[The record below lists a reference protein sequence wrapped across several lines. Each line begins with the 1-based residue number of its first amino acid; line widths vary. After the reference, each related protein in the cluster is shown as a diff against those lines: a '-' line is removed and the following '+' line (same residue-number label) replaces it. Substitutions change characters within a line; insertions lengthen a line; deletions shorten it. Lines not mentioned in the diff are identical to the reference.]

1 MAAALSPRP
10 AHAPEVVLS
19 SLASVA
25 PVRLPFPG
33 RIIDLGHPQIQ
44 RSMSLSKC
52 HPEAAFAK
60 DKPAHPALLA
70 LLWSAA
76 LVLGAWPCVGAAT
89 VSLVSDPPPQPLSAW
104 QTEKV
109 GVGFP
114 PQWLPVLLGFH
125 GTETTRPVSRNLALA
140 CG

>member
-1 MAAALSPRP
+1 MLRPNKCLSEAAL
-10 AHAPEVVLS
+10 
-19 SLASVA
+19 
-25 PVRLPFPG
+25 
-33 RIIDLGHPQIQ
+33 
-44 RSMSLSKC
+44 
-52 HPEAAFAK
+52 AK
-60 DKPAHPALLA
+60 GKPAHPALLA
-70 LLWSAA
+70 LLCSAA
-76 LVLGAWPCVGAAT
+76 LVLGAWPWVGASIG
-89 VSLVSDPPPQPLSAW
+89 SLVSGPPPQPLSAW